1 MKPTWIKIAETSLM
15 CIGAGTLGILFVLY
29 LFWRW

>member
-1 MKPTWIKIAETSLM
+1 MKPLWVRMTEMVLL
-15 CIGAGTLGILFVLY
+15 CIGAGTLGILSVLY